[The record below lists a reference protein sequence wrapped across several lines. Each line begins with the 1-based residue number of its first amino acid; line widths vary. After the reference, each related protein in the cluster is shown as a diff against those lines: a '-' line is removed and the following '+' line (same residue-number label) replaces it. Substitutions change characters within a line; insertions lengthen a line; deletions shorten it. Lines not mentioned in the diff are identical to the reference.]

1 MLTNRQ
7 NEILKLIVLEY
18 IKLAKP
24 VGSNLICDR
33 LKCSSATIRSEMAAL
48 EELGLLEK
56 THTSS
61 GRVPSEEG
69 YRYYV
74 DHLMKLKEIS
84 AEDMLKLQLIFNNNQ
99 LELSDCLK
107 KSLEIVS
114 DITNYTSVVLGNK
127 SHENTLKEV
136 NIVPLSN
143 SSMTVIVITDKGF
156 VEHKTINVNGIS
168 LEEIKKTVNLINNLI
183 IGTPIDEVSSKLEF
197 EIKPII
203 GNYVKEHE
211 RLYNVFYN
219 VFTNFTNRN
228 VDVVGK
234 NSTQTHTG
242 QQCAF
247 VHRADVHGV
256 GRGGLLHAGQQNVYA
271 VQADPVEHD
280 AGDDLVDVELGLQE
294 AGDGTQQGAGQ
305 NGTQQAHPPGQL
317 QPQGHIQAGTC
328 AHHILT
334 GDTDVE
340 QAGLVGEQHGQG
352 AHQQGNSTG
361 QGLAQVLHLQGA
373 GVAEEALQNRPDGL
387 KGTAGLDDQKH
398 QITHD
403 HAAQDHLQRGLLLEQ
418 EQTPQGRKYGIE
430 QFYGRYVGR
439 GQILQAPAEH
449 AVAGQGAEHRR
460 NCN

>member
-33 LKCSSATIRSEMAAL
+33 LKCSSATVRSEMAAL

-74 DHLMKLKEIS
+74 DNLMKLKEIS

-107 KSLEIVS
+107 RSLEIVS

-136 NIVPLSN
+136 NVVPLSN

-168 LEEIKKTVNLINNLI
+168 LDEIKKTVNLINNLI

-234 NSTQTHTG
+234 NNILKLPEFSS
-242 QQCAF
+242 
-247 VHRADVHGV
+247 
-256 GRGGLLHAGQQNVYA
+256 
-271 VQADPVEHD
+271 VEKVRD
-280 AGDDLVDVELGLQE
+280 IMDKLDDDNIEKIVEEDDLNNIKVYIGKE
-294 AGDGTQQGAGQ
+294 
-305 NGTQQAHPPGQL
+305 
-317 QPQGHIQAGTC
+317 
-328 AHHILT
+328 
-334 GDTDVE
+334 
-340 QAGLVGEQHGQG
+340 
-352 AHQQGNSTG
+352 S
-361 QGLAQVLHLQGA
+361 
-373 GVAEEALQNRPDGL
+373 
-387 KGTAGLDDQKH
+387 KLDDDMTVIKTKYKTDKEEGT
-398 QITHD
+398 IAIIGPKRMEYD
-403 HAAQDHLQRGLLLEQ
+403 RVVNLLEFI
-418 EQTPQGRKYGIE
+418 KNNIE
-430 QFYGRYVGR
+430 
-439 GQILQAPAEH
+439 
-449 AVAGQGAEHRR
+449 
-460 NCN
+460 NK

>member
-74 DHLMKLKEIS
+74 DNLMKLKEIS

-107 KSLEIVS
+107 RSLEIVS

-234 NSTQTHTG
+234 NNILKLPEFSS
-242 QQCAF
+242 
-247 VHRADVHGV
+247 
-256 GRGGLLHAGQQNVYA
+256 
-271 VQADPVEHD
+271 VEKVRD
-280 AGDDLVDVELGLQE
+280 IMDKLDDDNIEKIVEEDDLNNIKVYIGKE
-294 AGDGTQQGAGQ
+294 
-305 NGTQQAHPPGQL
+305 
-317 QPQGHIQAGTC
+317 
-328 AHHILT
+328 
-334 GDTDVE
+334 
-340 QAGLVGEQHGQG
+340 
-352 AHQQGNSTG
+352 S
-361 QGLAQVLHLQGA
+361 
-373 GVAEEALQNRPDGL
+373 
-387 KGTAGLDDQKH
+387 KLDDNMTVIKTKYKTDKEEGT
-398 QITHD
+398 IAIIGPKRMEYD
-403 HAAQDHLQRGLLLEQ
+403 RVVNLLEFI
-418 EQTPQGRKYGIE
+418 KNNIE
-430 QFYGRYVGR
+430 
-439 GQILQAPAEH
+439 
-449 AVAGQGAEHRR
+449 
-460 NCN
+460 NK